1 MGSMHGRL
9 QIIKVVSKLRRKA
22 YKIQKE
28 KVIRS
33 VLGGLNLGALMPP
46 KVITIT
52 NQKGGTGKTTLTA
65 LLAYGLA
72 LQDRRV
78 LLLDLDPQSHLSSL
92 FLKIND
98 IENVTNGVLELAAG
112 GRFEIRKIKVH
123 IAPNRVKE
131 IGLVP
136 SGINYILNVY
146 RGQIPA
152 WDPNAVYKR
161 IMREP
166 AIMRNY
172 DYIICDT
179 PPELFP
185 PTIWGLYAADYLII
199 PTNLEELSL
208 AGVKILFKEIIPD
221 VILNSKKELKV
232 LGTAIVNVTR
242 KYKMETIKALE
253 DKFVKFIKHLPSS
266 IYNRIYRNPFFETI
280 ILRHSELKDLSY
292 RPRRWEIPL
301 SRIIEASSE
310 LRDEVLRFGKEVE
323 NRIERFEGLL

>member
-1 MGSMHGRL
+1 
-9 QIIKVVSKLRRKA
+9 
-22 YKIQKE
+22 
-28 KVIRS
+28 
-33 VLGGLNLGALMPP
+33 LGTLTPP

-72 LQDRRV
+72 LRDRRV

-98 IENVTNGVLELAAG
+98 IENVTNGVLEFAAG
-112 GRFEIRKIKVH
+112 GRFEIRKIR
-123 IAPNRVKE
+123 IASNRVKE
-131 IGLVP
+131 IGLIP

-152 WDPNAVYKR
+152 WDPNAIYKR

-166 AIMRNY
+166 AITRYY

-242 KYKMETIKALE
+242 KYKTETIKTLE
-253 DKFVKFIKHLPSS
+253 DKFIKFIKHLPSS
-266 IYNRIYRNPFFETI
+266 IYNRVYRNPFFETI
-280 ILRHSELKDLSY
+280 ILRHSKLKDLSY

-301 SRIIEASSE
+301 SRIIDTSSE

-323 NRIERFEGLL
+323 ERIERFEGLL

>member
-1 MGSMHGRL
+1 M
-9 QIIKVVSKLRRKA
+9 KYLRT
-22 YKIQKE
+22 KE
-28 KVIRS
+28 MKY
-33 VLGGLNLGALMPP
+33 LGGLNLGILMPP
-46 KVITIT
+46 KVITIA

-72 LQDRRV
+72 LRGHRV

-98 IENVTNGVLELAAG
+98 IENVTNGVLEFAAG
-112 GRFEIRKIKVH
+112 ARFEIRKIQ
-123 IAPNRVKE
+123 IAPGRVKE
-131 IGLVP
+131 IGLIP

-152 WDPNAVYKR
+152 WDPNAIYKR
-161 IMREP
+161 IMKEP

-172 DYIICDT
+172 DYVICDT

-232 LGTAIVNVTR
+232 LGIAIVNVTR
-242 KYKMETIKALE
+242 KYKTETIKNLE
-253 DKFVKFIKHLPSS
+253 DKFIKFIKHLPSS
-266 IYNRIYRNPFFETI
+266 IYNRVYRNPFFETI
-280 ILRHSELKDLSY
+280 IFRHSELKDLPY
-292 RPRRWEIPL
+292 RPKRWEIPL
-301 SRIIEASSE
+301 SRIIESSSE
-310 LRDEVLRFGKEVE
+310 LKNEVLKFGKEVE
-323 NRIERFEGLL
+323 ERIERFEGLQ

>member
-1 MGSMHGRL
+1 MGTL
-9 QIIKVVSKLRRKA
+9 T
-22 YKIQKE
+22 
-28 KVIRS
+28 
-33 VLGGLNLGALMPP
+33 PP

-72 LQDRRV
+72 LRDRRV

-98 IENVTNGVLELAAG
+98 IENVTNGVLEFAAG
-112 GRFEIRKIKVH
+112 GRFEIRKIR
-123 IAPNRVKE
+123 IASNRVKE
-131 IGLVP
+131 IGLIP

-152 WDPNAVYKR
+152 WDPNAIYKR

-166 AIMRNY
+166 AITRYY

-242 KYKMETIKALE
+242 KYKTETIKTLE
-253 DKFVKFIKHLPSS
+253 DKFIKFIKHLPSS
-266 IYNRIYRNPFFETI
+266 IYNRVYRNPFFETI
-280 ILRHSELKDLSY
+280 ILRHSKLKDLSY

-301 SRIIEASSE
+301 SRIIDTSSE

-323 NRIERFEGLL
+323 ERIERFEGLL